1 MHSLSM
7 HALHESSHRLELFH
21 LELVLDILQPLLL
34 KLIVQA
40 LYNVLIALTDSQQD
54 IYTPVHSPATVGNF
68 RLCKFFICS
77 YPFKYFVF

>member
-7 HALHESSHRLELFH
+7 HHHTTRTISPRSI
-21 LELVLDILQPLLL
+21 VLDILQPLLL

-54 IYTPVHSPATVGNF
+54 VYTPVHSPATAGNF
-68 RLCKFFICS
+68 RWCKFFI
-77 YPFKYFVF
+77 